1 MEGDPRGAARA
12 ARAGLRLA
20 PEDEGLW
27 RDLLRATHATGDVAQ
42 VEVAVDELRG
52 RVGRDPLFDGLQPET
67 EALVEE
73 LLPDWN
79 PVGSR

>member
-1 MEGDPRGAARA
+1 MSA

-42 VEVAVDELRG
+42 VQVVVDELRG
-52 RVGRDPLFDGLQPET
+52 RVARDPLLDRLQPET
-67 EALVEE
+67 EALMEE
-73 LLPDWN
+73 LLPEWHH
-79 PVGSR
+79 VGSR